1 MRGSVAAVA
10 GTGCAPAAPVRP
22 LAPRPTSFVRSVRAC
37 VLVRPLNFT
46 VRHWLMNASIPPL
59 VASRILWP
67 VKRTVTRVGRGGL
80 CGFLLF
86 VSFTAL
92 GSAPNLKVGDV
103 PPDVFGKASTGEIVH
118 LSDYRGR
125 IVVISFWATWC
136 GPCRKELPVL
146 VYLEKKATREKVVVL
161 SVNWRQSYDEFR
173 QVKKIFKDMGT
184 DVTLISDE
192 RGRAGEAYGVKG
204 IPHMIIVGRHGK
216 IVAIHVG
223 AKRSFLSLLTR

>member
-1 MRGSVAAVA
+1 
-10 GTGCAPAAPVRP
+10 
-22 LAPRPTSFVRSVRAC
+22 
-37 VLVRPLNFT
+37 
-46 VRHWLMNASIPPL
+46 
-59 VASRILWP
+59 
-67 VKRTVTRVGRGGL
+67 
-80 CGFLLF
+80 

-161 SVNWRQSYDEFR
+161 SVNWRQSYDQFR

-204 IPHMIIVGRHGK
+204 IPHMIIVGRDGK

-223 AKRSFLSLLTR
+223 YSEEELPVLVDEINSAWSAPLEVSNPN